1 MLDTRFRIDF
11 ILNLQKAVL
20 HFYAIDFETDQE
32 SSTIQLFMEMTKA
45 THERLMKEMQNWRN
59 IRSRSDH
66 LKKLRVETTLLFEAL
81 EFGMETR
88 SSGVL

>member
-1 MLDTRFRIDF
+1 
-11 ILNLQKAVL
+11 
-20 HFYAIDFETDQE
+20 
-32 SSTIQLFMEMTKA
+32 MEMTKA

-59 IRSRSDH
+59 IRSRSDD